1 MKKVWVS
8 LCFTALCGVVGQNAL
23 AANEPKAEFN
33 WRAAPGEEQI
43 ATLTLRDA
51 ILRAFAR
58 NPKIS
63 EAAAQIRVG
72 VADLDAAKSAW
83 YPQISLQA
91 SGGRSHQT
99 DSSGSLDNNGSG
111 GITLSQLLYD
121 FGRTG
126 SAIDEQHKLSEAYR
140 YSLFA
145 TMTTVAQDT
154 LRAYLEVKRYR
165 SLVEASHANLA
176 SLERV
181 RDIARLRADAG
192 LSSDSDVLQ
201 AQTRIAGM
209 RATLEQYR
217 AQARSAQA
225 QLTVLTGV
233 VSDELPELPES
244 LLNQQIT
251 LDKIAYEN
259 SSAVRSAQAKQEAAL
274 ERVRQAQSNHWPT
287 IRVEAGRTRYENSSR
302 SYWDDELQL
311 RVEAPLYQGG
321 LVNARTRAAEGD
333 REAAVAAI
341 QQSKLDINQQA
352 STAYADMIGAQQR
365 QTAGEQQFNSAVHTR
380 SVYADEYKLNK
391 RSLND
396 LLSVEQDVFQA
407 DSSRLMALYDG
418 WDATVR
424 YAAAVDNLL
433 DIMGIDRQ
441 ATAGE
446 TLPSL

>member
-8 LCFTALCGVVGQNAL
+8 LCLAALCGAGGQNAL
-23 AANEPKAEFN
+23 AAKQQKVEFN
-33 WRAAPGEEQI
+33 WRAAPTEEQI
-43 ATLTLRDA
+43 SALTLREA

-72 VADLDAAKSAW
+72 EADLDAAESAW
-83 YPQISLQA
+83 YPQISLTA
-91 SGGRSHQT
+91 AGGRSHTT
-99 DSSGSLDNNGSG
+99 DSSGSLNNNGSG

-126 SAIDEQHKLSEAYR
+126 GAIDEQHHLSEAYR
-140 YSLFA
+140 FA
-145 TMTTVAQDT
+145 LYDTMTTVAQDT
-154 LRAYLEVKRYR
+154 LQAYLQVKRYR
-165 SLVEASHANLA
+165 ALVEAARNNVA
-176 SLERV
+176 SLEHV
-181 RDIARLRADAG
+181 KDIAHLRADAG
-192 LSSDSDVLQ
+192 LSSQSDVLQ
-201 AQTRIAGM
+201 AETRIAGM
-209 RATLEQYR
+209 RATMEQYR
-217 AQARSAQA
+217 ASERSALA

-233 VSDELPELPES
+233 VPSELPELPQS

-251 LDKIAYEN
+251 LDRIAYEK
-259 SSAVRSAQAKQEAAL
+259 SAAVRSAQAKQEAAI
-274 ERVRQAQSNHWPT
+274 ERVRQASSNHWPT
-287 IRVEAGRTRYENSSR
+287 IKVQAGRTRYENDAR

-311 RVEAPLYQGG
+311 QVEAPLYQGG
-321 LVNARTRAAEGD
+321 LVNAKTRAAEGD
-333 REAAVAAI
+333 REAAQAAVE
-341 QQSKLDINQQA
+341 QSKLDINQSA

-365 QTAGEQQFNSAVHTR
+365 QAAGEQQLSSADHTR

-407 DSSRLMALYDG
+407 DSSRLTALYDG

-433 DIMGIDRQ
+433 DIMGIDRE
-441 ATAGE
+441 ATSGQ

>member
-1 MKKVWVS
+1 MKNRVIL
-8 LCFTALCGVVGQNAL
+8 LCFTTCLLGQTAQ
-23 AANEPKAEFN
+23 AAKEEPVAAFN
-33 WRAAPGEEQI
+33 WRAAPTEEQI
-43 ATLTLRDA
+43 ASLTLRDA

-72 VADLDAAKSAW
+72 EAELDAAKSAW
-83 YPQISLQA
+83 YPQVSLAA

-99 DSSGSLDNNGSG
+99 DSSGSLNNSGSG

-126 SAIDEQHKLSEAYR
+126 GAIDEQHKLSDAYR
-140 YSLFA
+140 FTLYD

-154 LRAYLEVKRYR
+154 LQAYLAVKRYQA
-165 SLVEASHANLA
+165 LVDAARLNIA
-176 SLERV
+176 SLQRV
-181 RDIARLRADAG
+181 RDMAKLRADAG
-192 LSSDSDVLQ
+192 LSSQSDVLQ

-209 RATLEQYR
+209 NASMEQYR
-217 AQARSAQA
+217 AQARSARA

-233 VSDELPELPES
+233 TSENLPELPQA
-244 LLNQQIT
+244 LLNQQVT
-251 LDKIAYEN
+251 LDKIAYEK
-259 SSAVRSAQAKQEAAL
+259 SAAVRSAQAKQEAAL
-274 ERVRQAQSNHWPT
+274 ERVRQASSNHWPT
-287 IRVEAGRTRYENSSR
+287 IKVQAGRTRYENDSR

-311 RVEAPLYQGG
+311 QVEAPLYQGG

-333 REAAVAAI
+333 REAAEAAI
-341 QQSKLDINQQA
+341 QQSKLQINQNA

-365 QTAGEQQFNSAVHTR
+365 KEAGEQQLSSADHTR
-380 SVYADEYKLNK
+380 EVYADEYKLNK

-407 DSSRLMALYDG
+407 DSSRLAALYDG

-433 DIMGIDRQ
+433 DILGIDREKNSGQ
-441 ATAGE
+441 

>member
-8 LCFTALCGVVGQNAL
+8 LCFTALCGVAGQNAL
-23 AANEPKAEFN
+23 AAKEPKAEFN

-352 STAYADMIGAQQR
+352 STSYADMIGAQQR